1 LHSMSL
7 SSGPPPPN
15 SQSSN
20 AVATEDS
27 SSKETDALVHF
38 LRGAP
43 PTSGASQGQLDSLHQ
58 PSGAIHPASLPVT
71 SLVSGVNRN
80 QHQSKPGGG
89 NYSAFS
95 EASSTAVAGAPAA
108 SGGPLGASDEE
119 MIDLT
124 PGQDNPFRDPFGAQS
139 AALSQHRR
147 ETATAM
153 GNLGGGR
160 RRSSSGGDDFVDLGG
175 ANPIDANEAAGLAEG
190 HYNDFETID
199 WLKDIGRHRKRH
211 REILR
216 RMKLSCR
223 GKLVSLFDSFSGWLC
238 VGLIAVAAGLVA
250 GVVDIGTTW
259 MSDLR
264 DGICAE
270 AFWFN
275 KEQCC
280 WSSNDTTFD
289 DEQACRQWYTWAELV
304 GDSNKDF
311 GAYIFKYLL
320 YILWSLLFALLA
332 ALLVKVFAP
341 YACGSG
347 IPEMKTILSGFV
359 IRGYL
364 GKWTLLIKS
373 VGIMLAV
380 SAGLN
385 LGKEGPMVHMAACCG
400 NIIAYLFPK
409 YGRNEA
415 KKREVLSAAAAAGV
429 SIAFGAPLGGVL
441 FSLEEASYYFPL
453 KTLWRSFFCSMVAA
467 SVLKLVNPF
476 GNDHLVLFYVEYRST
491 WSVIEI
497 GPFILLGVIG
507 GLFGAGFIRANVWIC
522 RIRKFGR
529 LGRFPIA
536 EVMLVTLV
544 TALLA
549 FPNTYTRMNTS
560 RLIKLLFSKCG
571 PEDEAELCDYKWNS
585 TNDYSG
591 SAPAGPGIYSAM
603 WKLMLAYLF
612 KMVATVFTFGIKVP
626 SGLFIP
632 SLAVGAIAGRVLG
645 NVLEQVAVSRM
656 DSFPF
661 RLFCRAGQPC
671 INSGLYAMIGA
682 AAALGGV
689 TRMTLSL
696 VAIMLE
702 LTGGLQ
708 YIVPLM
714 IAAMTSKWVGDRLT
728 KGGIYEEHIR
738 LNGYPY
744 LDNKEEFAHTTIAA
758 DVMHPRRGE
767 AQLQLLYQDS
777 MNVEDLETL
786 MAASDVNGYPVVVS
800 RDSHYLLGFVTRRDL
815 MLALEFARKN
825 EDGIV
830 GDSLVYFTEHLVA
843 GAVAARHTDAG
854 ASSTDGQ
861 PPALK
866 LRRIVDLSPI
876 TVTDQ
881 TPMEVV
887 LEMFRKLGLR
897 QTLVTHNGRLLG
909 LITKKDVLRHI
920 EYLHSIDPHNLIFS

>member
-1 LHSMSL
+1 
-7 SSGPPPPN
+7 
-15 SQSSN
+15 
-20 AVATEDS
+20 
-27 SSKETDALVHF
+27 
-38 LRGAP
+38 
-43 PTSGASQGQLDSLHQ
+43 
-58 PSGAIHPASLPVT
+58 
-71 SLVSGVNRN
+71 
-80 QHQSKPGGG
+80 
-89 NYSAFS
+89 
-95 EASSTAVAGAPAA
+95 
-108 SGGPLGASDEE
+108 
-119 MIDLT
+119 
-124 PGQDNPFRDPFGAQS
+124 
-139 AALSQHRR
+139 
-147 ETATAM
+147 
-153 GNLGGGR
+153 
-160 RRSSSGGDDFVDLGG
+160 
-175 ANPIDANEAAGLAEG
+175 
-190 HYNDFETID
+190 
-199 WLKDIGRHRKRH
+199 
-211 REILR
+211 
-216 RMKLSCR
+216 
-223 GKLVSLFDSFSGWLC
+223 
-238 VGLIAVAAGLVA
+238 
-250 GVVDIGTTW
+250 

-280 WSSNDTTFD
+280 WSSNDTQFD

-415 KKREVLSAAAAAGV
+415 KKREVLSAAAAAA
-429 SIAFGAPLGGVL
+429 SPLAAPLGGVL

-507 GLFGAGFIRANVWIC
+507 GLFGAGFIRANV
-522 RIRKFGR
+522 
-529 LGRFPIA
+529 FPIA

-645 NVLEQVAVSRM
+645 NWPSPRM

-714 IAAMTSKWVGDRLT
+714 IAAMTSKVGGDRLT

-786 MAASDVNGYPVVVS
+786 MAASDVNGYPWWC
-800 RDSHYLLGFVTRRDL
+800 RETLTICWDSIRSQKRGRHCR
-815 MLALEFARKN
+815 
-825 EDGIV
+825 
-830 GDSLVYFTEHLVA
+830 DSLVYFTEHLVA